1 MSEQDLIDRLVKCE
15 LVIRNAKQEFYIE
28 QAKRMWIY
36 FDKKLRALNQ

>member
-15 LVIRNAKQEFYIE
+15 QVIKTSKQEFVIE

-36 FDKKLRALNQ
+36 FDKKLQALNQ